1 MEVND
6 ERAFFES
13 EEKSN
18 NRLEATFPQYK
29 FSDYQTAPLFLSAL
43 LPCWHAMLH

>member
-1 MEVND
+1 MEVNGG
-6 ERAFFES
+6 RAVFES
-13 EEKSN
+13 DENSD

-43 LPCWHAMLH
+43 LPYWHAMLH